1 MEFEQ
6 LRQREHAA
14 NMLLPQYG
22 LVALTGGNV
31 SETDRD
37 VGFFAIKPS
46 GVSYEAL
53 RSEDIVVP
61 DFEGHV
67 VSGDLKSSYDTKTYM
82 VL

>member
-1 MEFEQ
+1 M
-6 LRQREHAA
+6 
-14 NMLLPQYG
+14 
-22 LVALTGGNV
+22 
-31 SETDRD
+31 
-37 VGFFAIKPS
+37 GFFAIKPS

-67 VSGDLKSSYDTKTYM
+67 VSGDLNPSSDAKTYM